1 MSERCSVAKANGR
14 SVLLIVE
21 NCSVPFDRRVWE
33 EARALRDAGYRV
45 SIIAPREAGQASREL
60 LEGIDIHRH
69 PALPEGDGLF
79 GYACE
84 YAAALFWETVLAW
97 RIFLRT
103 RFDVVHVSNP
113 PDTLFLVAGPFKLL
127 FGRRLV
133 FDHHDICP
141 ELYQAKFGRRGLA
154 YRLLCRLEK
163 WSIRTADL
171 VISTNDSYRR
181 IALGRGGKEPLR
193 VAVVRNGPNLDRV
206 RQAPP
211 VPSLKNGRACLV
223 GYVGVIGVQ
232 EGLRYLIQAA
242 CHIVHEWQRNDIQ
255 FAIIGGGS
263 DLPNVRALAQRLNV
277 SDHFTFTGRVPDQ
290 TLMEFLNTSD
300 ICVNPDEYNEM
311 NDCSTMTKIMEY
323 MALGK
328 PIVQFAMTEGRVSA
342 GDASLYAAPNDA
354 VDFARKIIELADDPA
369 KREAMGRY
377 GRLRVERELA
387 WTHQAPKL
395 LTAYATLWPTPEP
408 VANIRE
414 PMRGAP

>member
-1 MSERCSVAKANGR
+1 MGKAKGR

-21 NCSVPFDRRVWE
+21 NCSVPFDQRVWQ
-33 EARALRDAGYRV
+33 EARTLRDAGYRISV
-45 SIIAPREAGQASREL
+45 IAPRESGQASREL
-60 LEGIDIHRH
+60 LEGIDIYRH
-69 PALPEGDGLF
+69 PALPEGDGWF
-79 GYACE
+79 GYAIE
-84 YAAALFWETVLAW
+84 YAAALFWEMVLAW

-103 RFDVVHVSNP
+103 GFDVVHVSNP
-113 PDTLFLVAGPFKLL
+113 PDTLFMVGGLFKLL

-141 ELYQAKFGRRGLA
+141 ELYEAKFGHRGIA

-171 VISTNDSYRR
+171 VISTNESYRR
-181 IALGRGGKEPLR
+181 VAVERGGKEPSR
-193 VAVVRNGPNLDRV
+193 VVVVRNGPNLDRV
-206 RQAPP
+206 RQLPP
-211 VPSLKNGRACLV
+211 IPSLKNGRACLV

-242 CHIVHEWQRNDIQ
+242 SYIVHELQRTDIQ
-255 FAIIGGGS
+255 FAVIGGGT
-263 DLPNVRALAQRLNV
+263 DLPNVRALASRLNV

-290 TLMEFLNTSD
+290 TLMDFLNTSD

-311 NDCSTMTKIMEY
+311 NDRSTMIKIMEY

-342 GDASLYAAPNDA
+342 GDASLYATPNDA

-369 KREAMGRY
+369 KRDAMGRY

-395 LTAYATLWPTPEP
+395 LTAYAALWPAPEP
-408 VANIRE
+408 VVNVGE
-414 PMRGAP
+414 PMRGAQ